1 MIVLGVTGGLASGK
15 SSVSKYLQDKYKA
28 YIFDADVEAKK
39 ILHTKEVEKQIL
51 EAFPQL
57 KSLETDLLSQVAF
70 ENKQSQLK
78 LNSIIHPLVE
88 REIEQRIVNED
99 GKHPFF
105 IIDAAMMIEAGSVNY
120 FRDKGMILLV
130 VIAEKAIRKERALMR
145 GNLLEDSILERMNLQ
160 LPDSTK
166 VKHADFIV
174 ENNSTESELI
184 QKIDVIITKIT
195 NE

>member
-1 MIVLGVTGGLASGK
+1 MIILGVTGGLASGK
-15 SSVSKYLQDKYKA
+15 SSISKYLQDKYKA

-57 KSLETDLLSQVAF
+57 KSLETDLLSQAAF
-70 ENKQSQLK
+70 KNKQSQLK
-78 LNSIIHPLVE
+78 LNSIIHPWVE

-105 IIDAAMMIEAGSVNY
+105 IIDAAMMIESGSVNY
-120 FRDKGMILLV
+120 FRDKWMILLV
-130 VIAEKAIRKERALMR
+130 VIADKAIRKERALMR

-166 VKHADFIV
+166 VKYADFIV
-174 ENNSTESELI
+174 ENNSTESELF

>member
-1 MIVLGVTGGLASGK
+1 MIILGVTGGLASGK

-105 IIDAAMMIEAGSVNY
+105 IIDAAMMIESGSVNY
-120 FRDKGMILLV
+120 LRDKGMILLV
-130 VIAEKAIRKERALMR
+130 VIADEAIRKERALMR

-184 QKIDVIITKIT
+184 QKIDIIITKIT

>member
-105 IIDAAMMIEAGSVNY
+105 IIDAAMMIESGSVNY

-130 VIAEKAIRKERALMR
+130 VIADKATRKERALMR

-184 QKIDVIITKIT
+184 QKIDVIITKIA

>member
-78 LNSIIHPLVE
+78 LNNIIHPLVE

-99 GKHPFF
+99 GKNPFF

-130 VIAEKAIRKERALMR
+130 VIADKAIRKERALMR

-160 LPDSTK
+160 LSDCTK

>member
-88 REIEQRIVNED
+88 IEIEQRIVNED

-105 IIDAAMMIEAGSVNY
+105 IIDAAMMIESGSVNY
-120 FRDKGMILLV
+120 FRDNGMILLV
-130 VIAEKAIRKERALMR
+130 VIADKAIRKKRALMR

-174 ENNSTESELI
+174 ENNSTESELF

>member
-130 VIAEKAIRKERALMR
+130 VIADKAIRKERALMR

>member
-15 SSVSKYLQDKYKA
+15 SSVSKYLQDNYKA

-174 ENNSTESELI
+174 ENNSTESELF

>member
-15 SSVSKYLQDKYKA
+15 SSVSKYLQNKYKA

-57 KSLETDLLSQVAF
+57 KSLETDLLSQAAF

-105 IIDAAMMIEAGSVNY
+105 IIDAAMIIESGSVNY
-120 FRDKGMILLV
+120 FRYKGMILLV
-130 VIAEKAIRKERALMR
+130 VIADKAIRKERALMR

>member
-70 ENKQSQLK
+70 ENKQSQLN

-88 REIEQRIVNED
+88 REIEQRIVNKD

-105 IIDAAMMIEAGSVNY
+105 IIDAAMMIESGSVNY
-120 FRDKGMILLV
+120 FRDKELILLV
-130 VIAEKAIRKERALMR
+130 VVADKAIRKERALMR
-145 GNLLEDSILERMNLQ
+145 GNLLEDSILDRMNLQ
-160 LPDSTK
+160 LPDSKK

-174 ENNSTESELI
+174 ENNTTESELF
-184 QKIDVIITKIT
+184 QKIDIIITKIT

>member
-15 SSVSKYLQDKYKA
+15 SSVSKYLQDNYKA

-105 IIDAAMMIEAGSVNY
+105 IIDAAMMIESGSVNY
-120 FRDKGMILLV
+120 FRDRGMILLV

-145 GNLLEDSILERMNLQ
+145 GNLLEDSIFERMNLQ
-160 LPDSTK
+160 
-166 VKHADFIV
+166 
-174 ENNSTESELI
+174 
-184 QKIDVIITKIT
+184 
-195 NE
+195 

>member
-1 MIVLGVTGGLASGK
+1 MIILGVTGGLASGK
-15 SSVSKYLQDKYKA
+15 SSISKYLQDKYKA

-57 KSLETDLLSQVAF
+57 KSLETDLLSQAAF
-70 ENKQSQLK
+70 KNKQSQLK

-105 IIDAAMMIEAGSVNY
+105 IIDAAMMIESGSVNY
-120 FRDKGMILLV
+120 FRDKWMILLV
-130 VIAEKAIRKERALMR
+130 VIADKAIRKERALMR

-166 VKHADFIV
+166 VKYADFIV
-174 ENNSTESELI
+174 ENNSTESELF

>member
-39 ILHTKEVEKQIL
+39 ILHTKEVEEQIL

-78 LNSIIHPLVE
+78 LNSIIHPLVQG
-88 REIEQRIVNED
+88 EIERRILNED

-105 IIDAAMMIEAGSVNY
+105 IVDAAMMIESGSVNY

-130 VIAEKAIRKERALMR
+130 VIADKATRKERALMR
-145 GNLLEDSILERMNLQ
+145 SNLLEESILERMNLQ
-160 LPDSTK
+160 LPDSQK
-166 VKHADFIV
+166 IKYANFIIK
-174 ENNSTESELI
+174 NNSTKSALFKNVD
-184 QKIDVIITKIT
+184 KIIANITI
-195 NE
+195 E

>member
-105 IIDAAMMIEAGSVNY
+105 IIDAAMMIESGSVNY

-130 VIAEKAIRKERALMR
+130 VIADKAIRKERALMR
-145 GNLLEDSILERMNLQ
+145 GHLLEDSILERMNLQ

>member
-1 MIVLGVTGGLASGK
+1 MIILGVTGGLASGK
-15 SSVSKYLQDKYKA
+15 SSASKYLQDKYKA

-99 GKHPFF
+99 GKNPFF

-130 VIAEKAIRKERALMR
+130 VIADKAIRKERALMR

>member
-15 SSVSKYLQDKYKA
+15 SSVSKYLQDNYKA

>member
-1 MIVLGVTGGLASGK
+1 MIILGVTGGLASGK

-78 LNSIIHPLVE
+78 LNNIIHPLVE

-99 GKHPFF
+99 GKNPFF

-130 VIAEKAIRKERALMR
+130 VIADKAIRKERALMR

-174 ENNSTESELI
+174 ENNSTESELF

>member
-57 KSLETDLLSQVAF
+57 KSLEIDLLSQVAF

-88 REIEQRIVNED
+88 KEIEQRIFNED

-105 IIDAAMMIEAGSVNY
+105 IIDAAMMIESDSVNY

-130 VIAEKAIRKERALMR
+130 VIADKAIRKERALMR

-160 LPDSTK
+160 LSDSTK

-174 ENNSTESELI
+174 ENNSTESELF

-195 NE
+195 NA

>member
-15 SSVSKYLQDKYKA
+15 SSISKYLQDKYKA
-28 YIFDADVEAKK
+28 YIFDADVESKK

-99 GKHPFF
+99 GKQPFF
-105 IIDAAMMIEAGSVNY
+105 IIDAAMMIESGSVNY

-130 VIAEKAIRKERALMR
+130 VIASKAIRKERALMR

-184 QKIDVIITKIT
+184 QKIDIIITKIT

>member
-57 KSLETDLLSQVAF
+57 KSLETDLLSKVAF

-105 IIDAAMMIEAGSVNY
+105 IIDAAMMIESGSVNY

-130 VIAEKAIRKERALMR
+130 VIADKAIRKKRALMR

>member
-15 SSVSKYLQDKYKA
+15 SSVSKYLQDNYKA

-130 VIAEKAIRKERALMR
+130 VIADKAIRKERALMR

>member
-105 IIDAAMMIEAGSVNY
+105 IIDAAMMIESGSVNY

-130 VIAEKAIRKERALMR
+130 VIADKAIRKERALMR
-145 GNLLEDSILERMNLQ
+145 GNLLEDSILGRMNLQ

-174 ENNSTESELI
+174 ENNSTESELF

>member
-57 KSLETDLLSQVAF
+57 KSLETDLLSQAAF

-130 VIAEKAIRKERALMR
+130 VIADKAIRKERALMR

>member
-39 ILHTKEVEKQIL
+39 ILHTREVEKQIL

-78 LNSIIHPLVE
+78 LNNIIHPLVE

-99 GKHPFF
+99 GKNPFF

-130 VIAEKAIRKERALMR
+130 VIADKAIRKERALMR

-160 LPDSTK
+160 LSDCTK

-174 ENNSTESELI
+174 ENNSTESELF
-184 QKIDVIITKIT
+184 QKIDVIIAKIT

>member
-1 MIVLGVTGGLASGK
+1 MIVLGVTGGIASGK
-15 SSVSKYLQDKYKA
+15 SCVSKYLQDKYKA

-39 ILHTKEVEKQIL
+39 ILHTREVKKQIL

-78 LNSIIHPLVE
+78 LNNIIHPLVE
-88 REIEQRIVNED
+88 REIEQWIVNED
-99 GKHPFF
+99 GKNPFF
-105 IIDAAMMIEAGSVNY
+105 IIDAAMMIESGSVNY

-130 VIAEKAIRKERALMR
+130 VIADKAIRKERALMR

-184 QKIDVIITKIT
+184 QKIDIIITKIT

>member
-1 MIVLGVTGGLASGK
+1 MIILGVTGGLASGK

-57 KSLETDLLSQVAF
+57 KSLETDLLSQAAF

-105 IIDAAMMIEAGSVNY
+105 IIDAAMMIESGSVNY
-120 FRDKGMILLV
+120 FRYKGMILLV
-130 VIAEKAIRKERALMR
+130 VIADKAIRKERALMR

-174 ENNSTESELI
+174 ENNSTESELF

>member
-78 LNSIIHPLVE
+78 LNNIIHPLVE

-99 GKHPFF
+99 GKNPFF
-105 IIDAAMMIEAGSVNY
+105 IIDAAMMIESGSVNY

-130 VIAEKAIRKERALMR
+130 VIADKAIRKERALMR

>member
-184 QKIDVIITKIT
+184 QKIDEIITKIT

>member
-1 MIVLGVTGGLASGK
+1 MIILGVTGGLASGK

-57 KSLETDLLSQVAF
+57 KSLETDLLSQAAF

-105 IIDAAMMIEAGSVNY
+105 IIDAAMMIESGSVNY

-130 VIAEKAIRKERALMR
+130 VIADEAIRKERALMR

-174 ENNSTESELI
+174 ENNSTESELF

>member
-105 IIDAAMMIEAGSVNY
+105 IIDAAMMIESGSVNY
-120 FRDKGMILLV
+120 FRDKGRILLV
-130 VIAEKAIRKERALMR
+130 VIADEAIRKERALMR

>member
-1 MIVLGVTGGLASGK
+1 MIILGVTGGLASGK
-15 SSVSKYLQDKYKA
+15 SSVSKYLQEKYKA
-28 YIFDADVEAKK
+28 YIFDADIEAKK
-39 ILHTKEVEKQIL
+39 ILHNKEVEKQIL

-57 KSLETDLLSQVAF
+57 KSLATHLLSQVAF

-88 REIEQRIVNED
+88 RKIRKRIVNED

-105 IIDAAMMIEAGSVNY
+105 IIDAAMMIESGSVNY
-120 FRDKGMILLV
+120 FREKGMILLV
-130 VIAEKAIRKERALMR
+130 VIADKTTRKQRALMR
-145 GNLLEDSILERMNLQ
+145 GNLLEDSIVERMNLQ

-166 VKHADFIV
+166 VKHADFIIK
-174 ENNSTESELI
+174 NNSTESDLF
-184 QKIDVIITKIT
+184 QKIDEIITIIT

>member
-15 SSVSKYLQDKYKA
+15 SSVSKYLQDNYKA
-28 YIFDADVEAKK
+28 YIFYADVEAKK

-99 GKHPFF
+99 DKHPFF
-105 IIDAAMMIEAGSVNY
+105 IIDAAMMIESGSVNY

-130 VIAEKAIRKERALMR
+130 VIADKAIRKERALMR

>member
-15 SSVSKYLQDKYKA
+15 SSVSKHLQDKYKA